1 MSLPNVFLIGFMGSG
16 KSHWGKIWARKN
28 HLSFSDL
35 DSEVEKAFG
44 MRIVDIFE
52 KHGEDKFRE
61 LEKYHLR
68 KIEHSTGHLVS
79 CGGGTPCF
87 FDNMEWMKKNGIVVY
102 LKASPRYLLDRVMEE
117 TSERPLLKE
126 VNRSELLFYIQ
137 KKLNERAPV
146 YEQADIILNAES
158 LDNTSLEKIFETA

>member
-1 MSLPNVFLIGFMGSG
+1 
-16 KSHWGKIWARKN
+16 
-28 HLSFSDL
+28 
-35 DSEVEKAFG
+35 